1 MGYLIALKFCTQIG
15 GVRAHLGTKFDWNA
29 INTCE
34 GICDYSR
41 KIIPVCCHAQRETR
55 S

>member
-34 GICDYSR
+34 GTGVFA
-41 KIIPVCCHAQRETR
+41 IIHKK
-55 S
+55 